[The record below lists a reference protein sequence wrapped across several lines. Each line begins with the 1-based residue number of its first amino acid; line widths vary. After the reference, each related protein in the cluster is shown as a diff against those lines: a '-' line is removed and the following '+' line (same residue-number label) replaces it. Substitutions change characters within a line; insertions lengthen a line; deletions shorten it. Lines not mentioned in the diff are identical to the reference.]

1 MEVVGHEVE
10 EEEVG
15 GVLEEEKQ
23 AAAYLRGA
31 LGAVEVST

>member
-1 MEVVGHEVE
+1 MGHEVE

-31 LGAVEVST
+31 LGARVGTRV